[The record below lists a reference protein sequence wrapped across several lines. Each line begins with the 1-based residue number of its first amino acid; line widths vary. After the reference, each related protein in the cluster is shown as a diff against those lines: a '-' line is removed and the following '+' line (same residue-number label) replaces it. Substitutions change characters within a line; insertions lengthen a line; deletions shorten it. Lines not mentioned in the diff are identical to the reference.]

1 VEKRFTPS
9 EKDKKWRFSTV
20 KRIKMAK
27 KKWRFTPVKRINA
40 K

>member
-27 KKWRFTPVKRINA
+27 KNGVLPQ
-40 K
+40 